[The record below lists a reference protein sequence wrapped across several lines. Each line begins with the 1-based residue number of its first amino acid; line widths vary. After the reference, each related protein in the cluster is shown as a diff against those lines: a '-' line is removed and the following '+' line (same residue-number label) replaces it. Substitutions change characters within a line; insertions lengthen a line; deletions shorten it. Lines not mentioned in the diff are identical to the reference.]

1 MKVSYDKPF
10 YVREHTK
17 KHLET
22 ALHNDS
28 LFLASQ
34 KIMDYSLIVGVDRT
48 STELV
53 VGIVG
58 KFRRICF
65 LCMWISLMLYT
76 DFLRPYTWDKRLET
90 WVKET
95 AYIGGGPREPTVL
108 NPRIY
113 KNRFRE
119 AMSRCKLCP
128 QYEMLFCRS
137 LLNSPLVQTSF

>member
-1 MKVSYDKPF
+1 MAHSTPL

-28 LFLASQ
+28 LFLANN
-34 KIMDYSLIVGVDRT
+34 KVMDYSLIVGIDKNSR
-48 STELV
+48 ELV
-53 VGIVG
+53 VGIV
-58 KFRRICF
+58 
-65 LCMWISLMLYT
+65 

-95 AYIGGGPREPTVL
+95 AYIGGGTREPTVL
-108 NPRIY
+108 NPRVY

-119 AMSRCKLCP
+119 AMSRCKCSLTAHQC
-128 QYEMLFCRS
+128 LFADS
-137 LLNSPLVQTSF
+137 AFQISYLSQTGGHHWSR